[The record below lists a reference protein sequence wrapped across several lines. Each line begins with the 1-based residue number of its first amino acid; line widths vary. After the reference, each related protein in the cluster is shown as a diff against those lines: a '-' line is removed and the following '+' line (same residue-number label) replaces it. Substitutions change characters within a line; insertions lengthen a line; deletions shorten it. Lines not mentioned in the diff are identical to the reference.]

1 MTQRCLSYMLIQ
13 VCTHYVTKSTD
24 HSFDLFS
31 LCTERRRPFMQKR
44 NYDQFEPPAIVKSN
58 RKKPS

>member
-1 MTQRCLSYMLIQ
+1 MNQRCLSYMLIQ

-31 LCTERRRPFMQKR
+31 LCTVARRPFIVKR
-44 NYDQFEPPAIVKSN
+44 NYEQFEPPTIVKSN
-58 RKKPS
+58 RKKAS